1 MHTYIDIC
9 HPPSIPQ
16 DFCRFRVP
24 FIFVWHFASGIPAC
38 KSVNL
43 WSWNV
48 EASCPFHLVYLR
60 QLHIHVP
67 PPCISASNY
76 PLPASYAFFIS
87 TLWRLTSP
95 NCKPTNLTVQFR
107 SLWRG
112 PAGMRKPLHQ
122 PPGPLRKLLPLQVNK
137 LRPGLWGRGYW
148 WSMLHMIPKPPR
160 DPPRVSTQQLGIL
173 HRPTPRQWTLIGG
186 FLRLR
191 SCFWDWGFPK
201 DDFLC
206 VVNCFF
212 CNSKSLKNDVSW
224 SDHSVLSEVDTLKHT
239 LKQLQSNQSIL
250 LLYRLFTRKE
260 CGSWGRFPNG
270 CRLAFTSFVSLR
282 RRSHRRSETEWSFL
296 QPNYCTAKA
305 KTLER
310 IHFFLWYFIS
320 KHVFLILPK
329 SIHFFFGEDLS
340 FLLIFKPFESL
351 KIHGSVVSLVSSR
364 SGAPRNARRSPRDLC
379 DWSGRGNPNTSK
391 SVTLKMFQGLRIPS
405 GCNRRLKMSG
415 CKTIRIFEF
424 TGWQVPHKKAAQSS
438 SWEPMRWK
446 DMIWKQ
452 LIVYIIYTPY
462 FQLATNF
469 LQVIHI
475 DILFTLR
482 HLLFPWVISLDLP
495 PKILVKTSLAEV
507 VMVSMACFREYL
519 GWLLKSLEILAYLRL
534 TQKKREAAALRC
546 LSDVVDAGD
555 RNFEID
561 IAEEFPVLDQTF
573 GIVFDLFSIN
583 LGSIILHDAWISLC
597 KDI

>member
-148 WSMLHMIPKPPR
+148 WSMLHMVPKPPR

-224 SDHSVLSEVDTLKHT
+224 SDHSVLSEVDTLK
-239 LKQLQSNQSIL
+239 QLQSNQSFL

-270 CRLAFTSFVSLR
+270 FRLAFTSFVSLR

-296 QPNYCTAKA
+296 QPNYCILEKR

-310 IHFFLWYFIS
+310 IHFFWC
-320 KHVFLILPK
+320 IL
-329 SIHFFFGEDLS
+329 S
-340 FLLIFKPFESL
+340 
-351 KIHGSVVSLVSSR
+351 
-364 SGAPRNARRSPRDLC
+364 A
-379 DWSGRGNPNTSK
+379 
-391 SVTLKMFQGLRIPS
+391 
-405 GCNRRLKMSG
+405 KMSFWFFLNPSFFLEKIWVF
-415 CKTIRIFEF
+415 C
-424 TGWQVPHKKAAQSS
+424 WSS
-438 SWEPMRWK
+438 S
-446 DMIWKQ
+446 
-452 LIVYIIYTPY
+452 
-462 FQLATNF
+462 
-469 LQVIHI
+469 
-475 DILFTLR
+475 
-482 HLLFPWVISLDLP
+482 LLKAWRSTGPWFPWFPPGWELQEMHAGVLETCVTEVGVEIPTHPSRLP
-495 PKILVKTSLAEV
+495 WR
-507 VMVSMACFREYL
+507 CF
-519 GWLLKSLEILAYLRL
+519 K
-534 TQKKREAAALRC
+534 
-546 LSDVVDAGD
+546 V
-555 RNFEID
+555 
-561 IAEEFPVLDQTF
+561 
-573 GIVFDLFSIN
+573 
-583 LGSIILHDAWISLC
+583 
-597 KDI
+597 